1 MPFVIENRENIDTPL
16 IILIK
21 FPIEYGLIKKREP
34 RTPWYVALLLEI
46 VYPIYI
52 LIAFLGGRV
61 RTNRW

>member
-1 MPFVIENRENIDTPL
+1 MCVPTLSLNNYILVYF
-16 IILIK
+16 ILIK